1 MLRAAVISQSTKDP
15 KFQLLNCA
23 LLFVKIAFWI
33 ACIVFGFLS
42 LIPATPL
49 PSGLFDWWDKAQH
62 VFAFF
67 FLSGLGIL
75 AYQKAVVKVAI
86 GLLLYGALIEV
97 FQWLTG
103 WRSGEFADWAAD
115 GIGILIGSPLLNR
128 LIQKRPMVLRPWL

>member
-1 MLRAAVISQSTKDP
+1 MAVISQYTKDSNYL
-15 KFQLLNCA
+15 LLNCA
-23 LLFVKIAFWI
+23 RLLVKIAFWM
-33 ACIVFGFLS
+33 ACIVFGFLY
-42 LIPATPL
+42 LIPTAYL
-49 PSGLFDWWDKAQH
+49 SSGLFDWWDKAQH

-86 GLLLYGALIEV
+86 GLLLYGSLIEV

>member
-1 MLRAAVISQSTKDP
+1 LLRAAVISQSTKDL

-23 LLFVKIAFWI
+23 LLLVKIAFWI

-42 LIPATPL
+42 LIPATFL

-62 VFAFF
+62 LFAFF
-67 FLSGLGIL
+67 CLSGLGIL

-97 FQWLTG
+97 LQWLTG
-103 WRSGEFADWAAD
+103 WRSGEFADWVAD
-115 GIGILIGSPLLNR
+115 GIGILIGCPLINK
-128 LIQKRPMVLRPWL
+128 LIQKRPMVLRSWI